1 MLPPNT
7 SSAKDANV
15 TAVPPLTTKRQTIVE
30 SPARQM
36 RILGLVESIA
46 EALWEARD
54 QMGPGL
60 ASGLSGAALLLGHLS
75 LRDGF
80 EDMQARAQDLL
91 GMAVEKVVQA
101 PLPML
106 YGGYLGIAWSIEHLN
121 RQVFLDMD
129 EDPNANM
136 DEILLEHLETGQ
148 WTEEYD
154 LISGLVG
161 WGVYGLE
168 RLPRPSG
175 RRILEKVLDRLEAK
189 AASRGPGL
197 AWVTPPE
204 RLPAWQLE
212 HAPYGYLNLGLA
224 HGIPGVL
231 HLLAAMA
238 AAGISPKR
246 TGRLLTGGMAWLR
259 TQLQDPDNGAYLSGW
274 CPVEMDQA
282 PPGSNRIAWCYGDLG
297 VSVAML
303 NTAHLAGNVRW
314 EALALS
320 LGRLA
325 ASRSIEE
332 SGVMDVSLCHGSAG
346 NLHLF
351 NRLHRATGD
360 PLFLA
365 AGQSYLQHV
374 LDSHKPGTGFA
385 GFLHYRPSD
394 LETPDPV
401 RDYQPEPGL
410 LEGAAGVGLALLS
423 LLDGADLSWDRFL
436 LISTPPLAPVH

>member
-1 MLPPNT
+1 M
-7 SSAKDANV
+7 
-15 TAVPPLTTKRQTIVE
+15 TAVPPLTTKRQTIAT
-30 SPARQM
+30 SSARQA

-54 QMGPGL
+54 QLGPSL
-60 ASGLSGAALLLGHLS
+60 TSGLSGAALLLGHLS

-80 EDMQARAQDLL
+80 EDMRTRAQDLL

-129 EDPNANM
+129 EDPNASM
-136 DEILLEHLETGQ
+136 DDILLEHLETGR

-189 AASRGPGL
+189 ATPREPGL

-212 HAPYGYLNLGLA
+212 QAPHGYLNLGLA

-238 AAGISPKR
+238 AAGISPNR
-246 TGRLLTGGMAWLR
+246 SGRLLTGGMAWLK
-259 TQLQDPDNGAYLSGW
+259 TQLQDPENGAYLAGW

-282 PPGSNRIAWCYGDLG
+282 PPTPNRVAWCYGDLG
-297 VSVAML
+297 ASMAML

-320 LGRLA
+320 LARLA
-325 ASRSIEE
+325 ASRSVED

-346 NLHLF
+346 NLHIF

-365 AGQSYLQHV
+365 AGRAYLQHV

-385 GFLHYRPSD
+385 GFLHFSP
-394 LETPDPV
+394 PDPAKPGPV
-401 RDYQPEPGL
+401 QEYHPEPGL
-410 LEGAAGVGLALLS
+410 LEGATGVGLALLS
-423 LLDGADLSWDRFL
+423 LLEGTDWSWDRFL
-436 LISTPPLAPVH
+436 LISTPSLVPAR